1 MARAQSIL
9 VLPQGRLR
17 PQFCQPHQASA
28 REILAPATVVATK
41 REIFPKR
48 HLEMG
53 LGEGSMVPT

>member
-17 PQFCQPHQASA
+17 PQFCQPHQAS